1 MNLKSNESA
10 KEFVLQTVKE
20 QGVKFIR
27 LWFTDILGNLKG
39 FAISSA
45 QLEEALD
52 RGIGF
57 DGSAIEGF
65 ARTDES
71 DMVAFPD
78 PTTFAILPWRPQ
90 ESGVA
95 RIFADIRTPEK
106 ELFDGD
112 PRQVLK
118 KNLAKAADLG
128 YTFYVGPELEY
139 FYLNSVDDPTPLDTG
154 GYFDQMPMD
163 FATDLRRQTI
173 LTLED
178 IGIETEYS
186 HHEVAPGQDE
196 IVLRYADAL
205 TMADNCMTYRL
216 VVKEVAKQHNI
227 HATFMPKPIGNV
239 NGSGMHTHQS
249 LFIGDKNCFYDD
261 KMPDNLSELAM
272 NYIAGILHYAPE
284 FTSITNQWVNSYK
297 RLVPGYEA
305 PVHVTWAKKNRA
317 DLIRVPQITRSN
329 PESARIEY
337 RAPDPACNPYLAF
350 SVMLAAGLE
359 GIKNKMEPPE
369 PMTQNVMN
377 MSDDEKAKAGIM
389 VLPGSLHEALKLTE
403 GSTFVR
409 ETLGDHVFESFMEN
423 KRIEWENY
431 RSHVTDYEIQKYL
444 PVL

>member
-1 MNLKSNESA
+1 MELRSDKSA
-10 KEFVLQTVKE
+10 KEFVIQTVKE

-39 FAISSA
+39 FAISPA
-45 QLEEALD
+45 QLEEALET
-52 RGIGF
+52 GIGF

-71 DMVAFPD
+71 DMVAVPD
-78 PTTFAILPWRPQ
+78 PSTFAILPWRPK

-95 RIFADIRTPEK
+95 RIFADIKTPEQ
-106 ELFDGD
+106 EYFDGD

-118 KNLAKAADLG
+118 RNLNAAAELG

-139 FYLNSVDDPTPLDTG
+139 FYFKNSDDPTPLDTG

-163 FATDLRRQTI
+163 FASDLRRETI

-178 IGIETEYS
+178 VGIEAEYS
-186 HHEVAPGQDE
+186 HHEVAPSQDE

-205 TMADNCMTYRL
+205 TMADNCMTYQL
-216 VVKEVAKQHNI
+216 VVKEVARRHNV
-227 HATFMPKPIGNV
+227 HATFMPKPIIDV

-249 LFIGDKNCFYDD
+249 LFIGDENCFYDPG
-261 KMPDNLSELAM
+261 KPDNLSEIALS
-272 NYIAGILHYAPE
+272 YIAGLLHYAPE

-297 RLVPGYEA
+297 RLVPGFEA
-305 PVHVTWAKKNRA
+305 PIHVTWAKKNRS
-317 DLIRVPQITRSN
+317 DLIRVPQITTSK
-329 PESARIEY
+329 PLSARIEY

-359 GIKNKMEPPE
+359 GIKNNMKPPKPMER
-369 PMTQNVMN
+369 NVFD
-377 MSDDEKAKAGIM
+377 MSVEERKSAGIKE
-389 VLPGSLHEALKLTE
+389 LPGSLQEALLLTE
-403 GSTFVR
+403 SSDFVR
-409 ETLGDHVFESFMEN
+409 NALGEHVFESFIKN
-423 KRIEWENY
+423 KHIEWETY
-431 RSHVTDYEIQKYL
+431 RRQVTDYEIQRYL